1 MRVLRMLRTA
11 WGRIT
16 HLAGPRVRRRTGVV
30 VVALV
35 GAWFGLLVGGQVTAP
50 IGPVNANL
58 SIRPSLTGNTF
69 VDVAPLG
76 SIELDTT
83 DSPLA
88 LNASVAEIRVTAVQE
103 IFRDPDSLEHLQA
116 QVIADL
122 RTAVLKL
129 AIKSLGC
136 GILGAALFT
145 AVVFRRW
152 RTTWKGALVAFGL
165 MLVAYA
171 LAAATW
177 NPKAIEQPRYT
188 GLLTSAP
195 SVVGTA
201 ESLTTHFGKYSAEL
215 AKLVTNVTRLYDT
228 TSTLP
233 LYSPD
238 PNTLRV
244 LHVSDIHL
252 NPAAWDVM
260 RSVQQQFHAQMI
272 IDTGDLTDHGS
283 APEDQVA
290 NEIGTFKVPYVY
302 IKGNHDS
309 ESTVRAV
316 TKQKNAV
323 VLNGRERTVDSL
335 RLWGI
340 GDPRF
345 TPDKNTHEDEGDAQL
360 VAYGQQLRS
369 RIEAAGTVDIAMTHD
384 PTIAGQWD
392 GLAPLVLAGHTHR
405 RETRMLPGGTRLMVE
420 GSTGGAGLRALDHG
434 TPTPIELDV
443 MYFDKQTRRLQA
455 WDEITLGGL
464 GLTSARIDR
473 HVESEPNRPLN
484 QVAGESPSP
493 ALSPTPTGTETPY
506 TLPPSTPPPT
516 PNTSTSKRAGRRRR
530 TRGSALPDPLPAP
543 YP

>member
-1 MRVLRMLRTA
+1 MTVLHGA
-11 WGRIT
+11 WRRISRLVT
-16 HLAGPRVRRRTGVV
+16 PRLRRRTAVV

-35 GAWFGLLVGGQVTAP
+35 GAWLGLLVGGQTTAP
-50 IGPVNANL
+50 VGPVDANL

-69 VDVAPLG
+69 IDVAPLG

-88 LNASVAEIRVTAVQE
+88 LDASIAQVRVSAVRA
-103 IFRDPDSLEHLQA
+103 IFRDPNSLEHLQA
-116 QVIADL
+116 QVTADL
-122 RTAVLKL
+122 RTAVIKL
-129 AIKSLGC
+129 AVKSLIFGT
-136 GILGAALFT
+136 LGAALLT
-145 AVVFRRW
+145 AVAFRRW
-152 RTTWKGALVAFGL
+152 RTTWRGAVAVSCA

-171 LAAATW
+171 LTAATW

-188 GLLTSAP
+188 GLLTTAP

-201 ESLTTHFGKYSAEL
+201 ENLTTHFGKYSAEL
-215 AKLVTNVTRLYDT
+215 AKLITNVTKLYDT
-228 TSTLP
+228 TSHLP
-233 LYSPD
+233 LYKPD

-260 RSVQQQFHAQMI
+260 RSVQRQFHAQLI

-283 APEDQVA
+283 GPENRIA
-290 NEIGTFKVPYVY
+290 SEIGTFKVPYVY
-302 IKGNHDS
+302 VKGNHDS
-309 ESTVRAV
+309 ASTVRAV
-316 TKQKNAV
+316 AKQKNAV
-323 VLNGRERTVDSL
+323 VLNGRERTVDGL

-345 TPDKNTHEDEGDAQL
+345 TPDLREHVDEKDSQL

-384 PTIAGQWD
+384 PTVAGQWD
-392 GLAPLVLAGHTHR
+392 GLTPLVLAGHVHHR
-405 RETRMLPGGTRLMVE
+405 DTTLLPGGTRLMVE
-420 GSTGGAGLRALDHG
+420 GSTGGAGMRALDHP
-434 TPTPIELDV
+434 TPKPIELDV
-443 MYFDKQTRRLQA
+443 MYFDKKTRRLQA

-464 GLTSARIDR
+464 GLASATIDR
-473 HVESEPNRPLN
+473 HIETEPNRPLN

-493 ALSPTPTGTETPY
+493 VLSPTPTGTETPY

-516 PNTSTSKRAGRRRR
+516 PTTSTSKRAGRRRR
-530 TRGSALPDPLPAP
+530 PRSALPALRPAA

>member
-1 MRVLRMLRTA
+1 MRVLRAA
-11 WGRIT
+11 WRRVT
-16 HLAGPRVRRRTGVV
+16 RFATPRARRRTAVV
-30 VVALV
+30 IVALV
-35 GAWFGLLVGGQVTAP
+35 GAWLGLLVGGQTTAP

-88 LNASVAEIRVTAVQE
+88 LDASVAEIRVSAVQA

-116 QVIADL
+116 RVTADL
-122 RTAVLKL
+122 RTAVIKL
-129 AIKSLGC
+129 AIKSLVFGT
-136 GILGAALFT
+136 LGAALLT
-145 AVVFRRW
+145 AVAFRRL
-152 RTTWKGALVAFGL
+152 RTTWKGALLAFGL

-215 AKLVTNVTRLYDT
+215 AKLVTNVTKLYDT
-228 TSTLP
+228 TSNLP

-260 RSVQQQFHAQMI
+260 RSVQQQFHAQLI

-283 APEDQVA
+283 GPENRIA
-290 NEIGTFKVPYVY
+290 SEIGALKVPYVY
-302 IKGNHDS
+302 VKGNHDS
-309 ESTVRAV
+309 ASTVRAV
-316 TKQKNAV
+316 ASQKNAV
-323 VLNGRERTVDSL
+323 VLNGRERTVAGL

-345 TPDKNTHEDEGDAQL
+345 TPDKNTHVDEKDAQL
-360 VAYGQQLRS
+360 VAYGQRLRS

-405 RETRMLPGGTRLMVE
+405 RETKLLPGGTRLMVE

-434 TPTPIELDV
+434 APTPIELDV
-443 MYFDKQTRRLQA
+443 MYFDKKTRRMQA

-484 QVAGESPSP
+484 EVAGESPSP
-493 ALSPTPTGTETPY
+493 VLSPTPTGTETPY

-530 TRGSALPDPLPAP
+530 S
-543 YP
+543 

>member
-1 MRVLRMLRTA
+1 MRVLRVLRA
-11 WGRIT
+11 VWDRVA
-16 HLAGPRVRRRTGVV
+16 HLAGPRVRHRTGVI

-35 GAWFGLLVGGQVTAP
+35 GAWFGLLVGGQITAP

-58 SIRPSLTGNTF
+58 SIRPSITGNTF

-88 LNASVAEIRVTAVQE
+88 LDASVAEIRVDAVQA
-103 IFRDPDSLEHLQA
+103 IFRDPHSLTFLQE
-116 QVIADL
+116 QVITDL
-122 RTAVLKL
+122 RAAVVKL
-129 AIKSLGC
+129 AVKSLAC
-136 GILGAALFT
+136 GTLGAALLT

-152 RTTWKGALVAFGL
+152 RTMWKGTLVAFGL
-165 MLVAYA
+165 MLMAYA

-188 GLLTSAP
+188 GLLTTAP

-201 ESLTTHFGKYSAEL
+201 ENLTTHFGIYSAEL

-260 RSVQQQFHAQMI
+260 RSVQQQFHAQLI

-283 APEDQVA
+283 GPEDRVA
-290 NEIGTFKVPYVY
+290 DEIGAFKVPYVFV
-302 IKGNHDS
+302 KGNHDS
-309 ESTVRAV
+309 PSTLRAV
-316 TKQKNAV
+316 ARQKNAV
-323 VLNGRERTVDSL
+323 VLNGKERTVDGL

-345 TPDKNTHEDEGDAQL
+345 TPDKNTHQDEDDTQL

-369 RIEAAGTVDIAMTHD
+369 RIEAASTVDIAMTHD

-405 RETRMLPGGTRLMVE
+405 RETKLLPGGTRLMVE

-434 TPTPIELDV
+434 APTPIELDV
-443 MYFDKQTRRLQA
+443 MYFDKKTRRLQA

-473 HVESEPNRPLN
+473 HVEAEPNRPLN

-493 ALSPTPTGTETPY
+493 VVSPTPTGTETPF
-506 TLPPSTPPPT
+506 TLPPTTPPPT
-516 PNTSTSKRAGRRRR
+516 PNTTTNKRAARRRR
-530 TRGSALPDPLPAP
+530 TRGSALPGTPPAA

>member
-1 MRVLRMLRTA
+1 MRVLRAA
-11 WGRIT
+11 WRRVARFAT
-16 HLAGPRVRRRTGVV
+16 PRARRRTAVV
-30 VVALV
+30 IVALV
-35 GAWFGLLVGGQVTAP
+35 GAWLGLLVGGQTTAP

-88 LNASVAEIRVTAVQE
+88 LDASVAEIRVSAVQA
-103 IFRDPDSLEHLQA
+103 IFNDPDSLEHLQA
-116 QVIADL
+116 RVTADL
-122 RTAVLKL
+122 RTAVIKL
-129 AIKSLGC
+129 AIKSLVFGT
-136 GILGAALFT
+136 LGAALLT
-145 AVVFRRW
+145 AVAFRRL
-152 RTTWKGALVAFGL
+152 RTTWKSALLAFGL

-215 AKLVTNVTRLYDT
+215 AKLVTNVTKLYDT
-228 TSTLP
+228 TSNLP

-260 RSVQQQFHAQMI
+260 RSVQQQFHAQLI

-283 APEDQVA
+283 GPEDRVA
-290 NEIGTFKVPYVY
+290 SEIGALKVPYVY
-302 IKGNHDS
+302 VKGNHDS
-309 ESTVRAV
+309 ASTVRAV
-316 TKQKNAV
+316 ASQKNAV
-323 VLNGRERTVDSL
+323 VLNGRERTVAGL

-345 TPDKNTHEDEGDAQL
+345 TPDKSTHVDEKDAQL

-405 RETRMLPGGTRLMVE
+405 RETKLLPGGTRLMVE

-434 TPTPIELDV
+434 APTPIELDV
-443 MYFDKQTRRLQA
+443 MYFDKKTRRMQA

-484 QVAGESPSP
+484 EVAGESPSP
-493 ALSPTPTGTETPY
+493 VLSPTPTGTETPY

-516 PNTSTSKRAGRRRR
+516 PNTSTSKRSGRRRR
-530 TRGSALPDPLPAP
+530 T
-543 YP
+543 

>member
-1 MRVLRMLRTA
+1 MQVLRAVWR
-11 WGRIT
+11 RIV
-16 HLAGPRVRRRTGVV
+16 HLAGPRARRRTAVV

-35 GAWFGLLVGGQVTAP
+35 GAWFGLLVGGQITAP

-58 SIRPSLTGNTF
+58 SIRPSLTGNTS

-88 LNASVAEIRVTAVQE
+88 LDASVAEIRVSAVQA
-103 IFRDPDSLEHLQA
+103 IFRDPNSLDHLQT
-116 QVIADL
+116 QVTADL
-122 RTAVLKL
+122 RTAVIKL
-129 AIKSLGC
+129 ALKSLLFGT
-136 GILGAALFT
+136 LGAALLV
-145 AVVFRRW
+145 AVAFRRW
-152 RTTWKGALVAFGL
+152 RTTWRGTLVTLGL

-177 NPKAIEQPRYT
+177 NPKAIEQPRFT

-238 PNTLRV
+238 PDTLRV
-244 LHVSDIHL
+244 LHVSDVHL

-260 RSVQQQFHAQMI
+260 RSVQQQFHAQLI

-283 APEDQVA
+283 GPENRVA
-290 NEIGTFKVPYVY
+290 SEIGTFKVPYVFV
-302 IKGNHDS
+302 KGNHDS
-309 ESTVRAV
+309 PSTVRAV
-316 TKQKNAV
+316 TRQKNAV
-323 VLNGRERTVDSL
+323 VLNGRERTVAGL

-345 TPDKNTHEDEGDAQL
+345 TPDKSTHVDEDDAQL

-384 PTIAGQWD
+384 PTVGGQWD
-392 GLAPLVLAGHTHR
+392 GLAPLVLAGHLHH
-405 RETRMLPGGTRLMVE
+405 RETKLLPGGTRMMVG

-434 TPTPIELDV
+434 EPTPIELDV
-443 MYFDKQTRRLQA
+443 MYFDKKTRRMQA

-473 HVESEPNRPLN
+473 HVEAEPNRPLD

-493 ALSPTPTGTETPY
+493 VLSPTPSGTETPY

-516 PNTSTSKRAGRRRR
+516 PGTATHKRAGRRRR
-530 TRGSALPDPLPAP
+530 RARGSALPRPLPAP